1 MRVLPDYNRLR
12 AVALGC
18 WVVAAWWII
27 YMSKLTTSSIDLPVT
42 LLIFA
47 ALFSIGLLAI
57 GIAFWLLGGDRRAGV
72 IFDNK
77 GLLLNL
83 GKSASFVSWDNIE
96 ALGVVK
102 RRRFDWISLGS
113 RTQLGIRLRE
123 AEPYLQSYEIRLPAS
138 EGPLAA
144 SLRSIAR
151 LLTLGKTKENLPTVN
166 DLERTRTRTGY
177 DILVPETFI
186 GGKADAF
193 INLVQAYRNRV
204 R

>member
-12 AVALGC
+12 AVAIAC

-27 YMSKLTTSSIDLPVT
+27 YTSKLSNSTFSLPTS
-42 LLIFA
+42 LLIFG
-47 ALFSIGLLAI
+47 ALFSIGLFAI
-57 GIAFWLLGGDRRAGV
+57 GISFWLLGGDRRAGV

-96 ALGVVK
+96 TLGVVK
-102 RRRFDWISLGS
+102 RRFDWMSLGS

-123 AEPYLQSYEIRLPAS
+123 AEPYLQSYEVRLPAS
-138 EGPLAA
+138 KGPLAA
-144 SLRSIAR
+144 SLRSLAR
-151 LLTLGKTKENLPTVN
+151 LLSLGKSNEQLPSEN

-193 INLVQAYRNRV
+193 IELVQAYRNRAC
-204 R
+204 